1 MKKSLKNNY
10 SVRTFLIICLT
21 IFFAI
26 PIFATSSTVESIS
39 NIDWVS
45 RNFTSRISL
54 DTEKAKLKMPSGKKK
69 ASYTIKSKM
78 PQLIQEPLLSLYA
91 DSKYS
96 LDDFVISEDLSL
108 DEVHSFIMNGY
119 KTPDVFST
127 DIKKLNTTNT
137 LQIDQIGKNLVK
149 HKDPYEPELPIDLI
163 PSRAFSG
170 IIIDARGLYPVHG
183 EYIKSETYP
192 CFFPKIWD
200 ENMNTIY
207 EKSMVLPE
215 IVEENGLVFYDYSDD
230 PKRYV
235 NRVGYD
241 PLYIKAQ
248 KVFGRNRTDPIISRE
263 DALKILTVPENL
275 ELLKNG
281 KVVILLDKERLIYDI
296 AVPEKDESYYVKY
309 QQVKS
314 YFYENAID
322 DVIVTNSKD
331 GIRFSIYLNFI
342 PDSPELL
349 PSEEG
354 RIKKIA
360 EQLKDLLL
368 DDGYTILVEG
378 HTADVGKP
386 VGQLNLSIDRTETVM
401 NALIAEGL
409 DSSIFTYK
417 GYGGTM
423 PIASNLTEEG
433 RAQNRRVD
441 ITARPR
447 ATYIQ
452 RDW

>member
-1 MKKSLKNNY
+1 MKKNFIKKINL
-10 SVRTFLIICLT
+10 FCLITLIQ
-21 IFFAI
+21 I
-26 PIFATSSTVESIS
+26 PLMAAPSTVESIS
-39 NIDWVS
+39 SIDWVT
-45 RNFTSRISL
+45 RNFTSKISL
-54 DTEKAKLKMPSGKKK
+54 DTKKANLKMPSGKKK
-69 ASYTIKSKM
+69 ASHTIKSKM
-78 PQLIQEPLLSLYA
+78 PQLIQAPLLALYA
-91 DSKYS
+91 DSQYS
-96 LDDFVISEDLSL
+96 LDDYVISEDLSL
-108 DEVHSFIMNGY
+108 DTIHKFIMSGY

-137 LQIDQIGKNLVK
+137 LQIDEIGKNLIK
-149 HKDPYEPELPIDLI
+149 HKIPYNPETPIELI
-163 PSRAFSG
+163 PSRPYSG
-170 IIIDARGLYPVHG
+170 IIIDARGLYQVHG
-183 EYIKSETYP
+183 EYIKSDTYP

-207 EKSMVLPE
+207 ERSMVQPE
-215 IVEENGLVFYDYSDD
+215 VIKESGLVSYDYSDN
-230 PKRYV
+230 PQRYEKRI
-235 NRVGYD
+235 GYD

-263 DALKILTVPENL
+263 DALKILTVPENIK
-275 ELLKNG
+275 LLQEG
-281 KVVILLDKERLIYDI
+281 KVVILLDKENLLYDI
-296 AVPEKDESYYVKY
+296 AVAEKDESYYVKY
-309 QQVKS
+309 QQVKT

-322 DVIVTNSKD
+322 DVIITNSKD
-331 GIRFSIYLNFI
+331 GIKFSIYLNFI

-354 RIKKIA
+354 RIREIA
-360 EQLKDLLL
+360 NQLKDLLL

-386 VGQLNLSIDRTETVM
+386 VGQLNLSIERTETVM
-401 NALIAEGL
+401 NALIAEGI
-409 DSSIFTYK
+409 DPSIFTYK

-423 PIASNLTEEG
+423 PIATNTTEEG